1 MVSPVRGYSPLTS
14 LILYDMAIFSGGAL
28 HGKVGNLVYY
38 MRNGVSCVRSIP
50 KPRNDSPSPAQQAQR
65 ARMKLATQFL
75 APLKPVLDDTFKPGN
90 RKKLSGLNWAT
101 KQLLQD
107 AIAGEYPDL
116 YVRAERVL
124 MSCGTLPPLRKTAL
138 ALGEDGLFAFNWEPT
153 GSPFIDNNVPV
164 YLLVYNQTHR
174 RVVLSKKAACRG
186 DGELTLQIAQEMLKG
201 TVHCY
206 GFVMDRMRRSA
217 SDSVFLGTLVD
228 GV

>member
-1 MVSPVRGYSPLTS
+1 MAPLTS
-14 LILYDMAIFSGGAL
+14 LILYDMAIFRGGAL

-107 AIAGEYPDL
+107 AIAGEYPEL
-116 YVRAERVL
+116 HVRAERVL
-124 MSCGTLPPLRKTAL
+124 RDCGTLPPRRHTARG
-138 ALGEDGLFAFNWEPT
+138 AGRGE
-153 GSPFIDNNVPV
+153 
-164 YLLVYNQTHR
+164 
-174 RVVLSKKAACRG
+174 
-186 DGELTLQIAQEMLKG
+186 
-201 TVHCY
+201 
-206 GFVMDRMRRSA
+206 
-217 SDSVFLGTLVD
+217 
-228 GV
+228 